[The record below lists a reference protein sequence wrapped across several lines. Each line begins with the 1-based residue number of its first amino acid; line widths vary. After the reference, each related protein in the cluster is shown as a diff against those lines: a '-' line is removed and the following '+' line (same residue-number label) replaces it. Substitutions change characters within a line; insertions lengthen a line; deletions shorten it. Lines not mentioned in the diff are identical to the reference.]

1 MPDAVQLPPA
11 VSLVALPDEL
21 QRHIF
26 KQACNPLEP
35 CIAVYL
41 SGANHELW
49 ALTHEDRQ
57 QLRADHE
64 VAVAL
69 CRRMGTSCKALREA
83 RRLTR
88 LNFGLRATDLALL
101 GTLGSVLPALE
112 SLHLCEKS
120 AGPDAVQR
128 LAERLRTGALSA
140 VTILQFDYVYLG
152 GMHVG
157 DAGAS
162 ALAAA
167 LGRGALPRL
176 MHLTLYNAAIG
187 DSGLAALA
195 PALRRLPAL
204 ETLDL
209 GRNLFGDDGLTTLVA
224 PAPPAVTSPT
234 PTGVLTKLR
243 VLNLCYTQVLDAG
256 CVTLTSALDNGAL
269 PALKSLYLYGIPA
282 STSARCAVHA
292 ALEMPV
298 VLPRPIL
305 GGGYMGRAGW
315 RRTWA

>member
-1 MPDAVQLPPA
+1 MALSTLNGDAQGIIFNHLCNVLDPGAAVAFSSASSELRKLTQAERQL
-11 VSLVALPDEL
+11 
-21 QRHIF
+21 
-26 KQACNPLEP
+26 K
-35 CIAVYL
+35 
-41 SGANHELW
+41 
-49 ALTHEDRQ
+49 
-57 QLRADHE
+57 ADHE
-64 VAVAL
+64 AAAAL
-69 CRRMGTSCKALREA
+69 GRKVGKQSCKELREA
-83 RRLTR
+83 KLVAWA
-88 LNFGLRATDLALL
+88 LKGLSADDLALL
-101 GTLGSVLPALE
+101 GRLGLALPALE
-112 SLHLCEKS
+112 TLALLEPT
-120 AGPDAVQR
+120 AGPDGVQR
-128 LAERLRTGALSA
+128 LAVGLGAGALPA
-140 VTILQFDYVYLG
+140 VNLFAVS

-162 ALAAA
+162 ELAAA

-209 GRNLFGDDGLTTLVA
+209 GRNLFGDDGLATLVA

>member
-11 VSLVALPDEL
+11 VSIVALPDEL

-64 VAVAL
+64 LAVAL

-120 AGPDAVQR
+120 AGPDAVQQ

-167 LGRGALPRL
+167 LGQGALPRL
-176 MHLTLYNAAIG
+176 KNLSLPNTAIG
-187 DSGLAALA
+187 DAALVALA

-204 ETLDL
+204 EELALYANPLSDE
-209 GRNLFGDDGLTTLVA
+209 GLAALVA
-224 PAPPAVTSPT
+224 PPPAAGAPPT
-234 PTGVLTKLR
+234 TGGLTKLKG
-243 VLNLCYTQVLDAG
+243 LNLNRTQITDAG
-256 CVTLTSALDNGAL
+256 CATLAAALDSGAL
-269 PALKSLYLYGIPA
+269 PALERLVLDDISA
-282 STSARCAVHA
+282 SAAAKAAVTDALARSRAAV
-292 ALEMPV
+292 PS
-298 VLPRPIL
+298 
-305 GGGYMGRAGW
+305 
-315 RRTWA
+315 

>member
-35 CIAVYL
+35 RTAVYL

-64 VAVAL
+64 LAVAL

-120 AGPDAVQR
+120 AGPDAVQQ

-176 MHLTLYNAAIG
+176 KHLVLDRTAIG
-187 DSGLAALA
+187 DAGLPCGSRAGLAA
-195 PALRRLPAL
+195 
-204 ETLDL
+204 
-209 GRNLFGDDGLTTLVA
+209 
-224 PAPPAVTSPT
+224 
-234 PTGVLTKLR
+234 
-243 VLNLCYTQVLDAG
+243 
-256 CVTLTSALDNGAL
+256 
-269 PALKSLYLYGIPA
+269 
-282 STSARCAVHA
+282 A
-292 ALEMPV
+292 A
-298 VLPRPIL
+298 
-305 GGGYMGRAGW
+305 RAGISISIAH
-315 RRTWA
+315 RR